1 MSHICLRAGIITITM
16 YLIICK
22 MVKYTEEGKMIL
34 FFLETDSWHLAAV
47 YFTSVKYALFTMY
60 LGSLCLG
67 IGPAEE

>member
-34 FFLETDSWHLAAV
+34 FF
-47 YFTSVKYALFTMY
+47 
-60 LGSLCLG
+60 
-67 IGPAEE
+67 